1 MFDLDPCLKM
11 RSKIRSWSLVWK
23 KICPRWNLP
32 MMSIL
37 KLVRLVD
44 LNKQTKKN
52 SQCWSN
58 CRPNRIHR
66 YHQIDSAK
74 ASITMSC
81 INLKKCISIS
91 HKQKT
96 QANVWRIVK
105 FVPVKVEFFGD
116 WRILGSYDPDHPLNT
131 GSTIRSRS
139 SYIFGI

>member
-11 RSKIRSWSLVWK
+11 GSKIRSRSLVWK
-23 KICPRWNLP
+23 KNLSHFFVKWSD
-32 MMSIL
+32 MISDHL
-37 KLVRLVD
+37 K
-44 LNKQTKKN
+44 
-52 SQCWSN
+52 

-96 QANVWRIVK
+96 QANVWRRVK